1 VCLGRALLL
10 HPRVG
15 SLLRFDTET
24 GFMDAVFSFW
34 LGFFIKEAVNDPCS
48 IIDEVGLNIFTQKK
62 FNYIGFV
69 LDHVTSSTNR
79 MDAIPARMNGVASS
93 SPQQL
98 MGTH

>member
-1 VCLGRALLL
+1 MPSSVCAQTFGVDLGRFRTLLDNL
-10 HPRVG
+10 AWTLSIH
-15 SLLRFDTET
+15 SIK
-24 GFMDAVFSFW
+24 DAVN
-34 LGFFIKEAVNDPCS
+34 GQCS
-48 IIDEVGLNIFTQKK
+48 IIDKVGLNIFTQKK

-98 MGTH
+98 KGTH